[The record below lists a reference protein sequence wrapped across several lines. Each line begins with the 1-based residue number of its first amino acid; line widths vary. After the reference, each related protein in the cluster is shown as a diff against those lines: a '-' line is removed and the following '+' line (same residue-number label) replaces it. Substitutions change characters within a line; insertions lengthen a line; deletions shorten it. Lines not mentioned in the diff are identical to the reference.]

1 LVVPTNFLSLSDDL
15 TGTALAPVRREVLMK
30 PKHDSKQDKTTD
42 NDHQKTVSGQNQRGP
57 ADKIGKSAGGVSG
70 SRGQNRRSAGS
81 ERGAASVGSH
91 KPGGDGP
98 GTKKFKHESDNIK
111 RSTGRR

>member
-1 LVVPTNFLSLSDDL
+1 MLCREDVQTNLSPVQFLRRLVD
-15 TGTALAPVRREVLMK
+15 EVLMK
-30 PKHDSKQDKTTD
+30 PQNDSKQDKTTD
-42 NDHQKTVSGQNQRGP
+42 NDHQKTVSGKKQHGP
-57 ADKIGKSAGGVSG
+57 ADKIGKDAGGAYG

-81 ERGAASVGSH
+81 AKGTASVGSH

-98 GTKKFKHESDNIK
+98 GTKKFKHESDNVK

>member
-1 LVVPTNFLSLSDDL
+1 MTNDLFSVSDESL
-15 TGTALAPVRREVLMK
+15 PVQLLLRSAGEVLMK
-30 PKHDSKQDKTTD
+30 PKHDSKQDKATD
-42 NDHQKTVSGQNQRGP
+42 NDHQKTVSGKNQRGP
-57 ADKIGKSAGGVSG
+57 ADKIGKNAGGASG
-70 SRGQNRRSAGS
+70 SRGQNRRSTGS
-81 ERGAASVGSH
+81 ASVGSH